1 MKMAENV
8 VQNVGGKYE
17 SQIKEIRYTLHL
29 IRKSPLTLVGL
40 GLLILI
46 FLVAIFAP
54 YLAIDHP
61 VYIGGQ
67 QTWMSNFKEAFKPP
81 SMKHPFGTDD
91 MGHDL
96 YSMVIYG
103 TREALYVGF
112 IVVIIAMII
121 GVLLGAYS
129 GYVGGWVDEII
140 MRICDMFFAFPGLIL
155 AMAITA
161 ALGPGL
167 EHVMYALIIVWW
179 PAYTRIV
186 RGQVLSVKQ
195 NQYIEAAR
203 AIGVS
208 RFKIIW
214 SHVIPNSLPPILV
227 QATMDLGNV
236 ILTAAGLAFLGL
248 GAAAYTADWGV
259 MVSQG
264 RQWILAGKWWWS
276 TFPGLAIFIT
286 VLAFNLFGDGL
297 RDILDPR
304 LRR

>member
-1 MKMAENV
+1 MGETE
-8 VQNVGGKYE
+8 VQSFRNKYE
-17 SQIKEIRYTLHL
+17 SQIKEFRYTLHL
-29 IRKSPLTLVGL
+29 LRKSPLALAGLV
-40 GLLILI
+40 LLMLI

-54 YLAIDHP
+54 YLAIEHP
-61 VYIGGQ
+61 KYIRGQ
-67 QTWMSNFKEAFKPP
+67 QTWSSDYAEVLKPP
-81 SMKHPFGTDD
+81 SWEHPFGTDD
-91 MGHDL
+91 MGHDI
-96 YSMVIYG
+96 YSMVVYG
-103 TREALYVGF
+103 SREALYVGF
-112 IVVIIAMII
+112 IVVLVTTFI

-129 GYVGGWVDEII
+129 GYVGGWFDEII
-140 MRICDMFFAFPGLIL
+140 MRICDIFFSIPSLIL

-167 EHVMYALIIVWW
+167 EHVMYALIFTWW

-203 AIGVS
+203 AVGVG

-214 SHVIPNSLPPILV
+214 KHVIPNSLPPILV

-236 ILTAAGLAFLGL
+236 ILAAAGLAFLGL
-248 GAAAYTADWGV
+248 GGAPYTADWGV

-264 RQWILAGKWWWS
+264 RSWILAGKWWWS

>member
-1 MKMAENV
+1 MSENV
-8 VQNVGGKYE
+8 VKTTGSKYE
-17 SQIKEIRYTLHL
+17 SQIKEFKYILHL
-29 IRKSPLTLVGL
+29 IRRSPLTLAGL
-40 GLLILI
+40 ILLILI

-54 YLAIDHP
+54 YLAIEHP
-61 VYIGGQ
+61 DNIGGQ
-67 QTWMSNFKEAFKPP
+67 QTWHSNFKEAFKPP
-81 SMKHPFGTDD
+81 SWEHPCGTDD
-91 MGHDL
+91 MGHDI
-96 YSMVIYG
+96 YSMIVYG

-112 IVVIIAMII
+112 SVVIVATLI

-129 GYVGGWVDEII
+129 GYVGGWFDEII

-167 EHVMYALIIVWW
+167 NHVMYALMITWW

-203 AIGVS
+203 AVGVS
-208 RFKIIW
+208 RFKIILR
-214 SHVIPNSLPPILV
+214 HVIPNSLAPILV

-236 ILTAAGLAFLGL
+236 ILNAAGLAFLGL
-248 GAAAYTADWGV
+248 GAAEYTADWGV

-264 RQWILAGKWWWS
+264 RSWLLAGKWWWS